1 MLTACR
7 SPTGS
12 STLAAVPHRRKPASA
27 KVRPTLVRKTS
38 DRPLY
43 CQFIGPVQ
51 HWFTYTTISSYSMSS
66 HTGGTHS
73 LGLMHCTYFDSPP
86 AHLSPFPTHTPLD
99 YITHCLPFLI
109 TYCRPLSHDRHCTCI
124 ARAGRHSFFF
134 GLPSLLPFAHWNG
147 VHIDCIFP
155 FSLTVYQN
163 NTPGWTIG
171 LRHHTT
177 AWDTKRRFYRHK
189 RRPGHGCFSLVWL
202 F

>member
-134 GLPSLLPFAHWNG
+134 WASLPLAICTLEWSSH
-147 VHIDCIFP
+147 
-155 FSLTVYQN
+155 
-163 NTPGWTIG
+163 
-171 LRHHTT
+171 
-177 AWDTKRRFYRHK
+177 
-189 RRPGHGCFSLVWL
+189 
-202 F
+202 